1 MTGDEMV
8 RWHTDSMD
16 IDLSKL
22 QEIEEDRESQH
33 TAVHGVTI
41 IGNNLAPVI
50 QEMPIQ
56 FLGQEDLQEKR

>member
-16 IDLSKL
+16 VDLSKL
-22 QEIEEDRESQH
+22 QEIEEDREAQH

-41 IGNNLAPVI
+41 IGNDLVPVM
-50 QEMPIQ
+50 QEMPIK
-56 FLGQEDLQEKR
+56 FLGQEDPQEKR